1 MKINLT
7 KRRYKIVISEEN
19 YLEEAFDRCPF
30 CGSGFVKYIGT
41 IHPSP
46 DINIY
51 TDFLTVIGTV
61 LSDRPS
67 TDNKTFACNNCHIGY
82 FNPQPTGK
90 YLQAFYKSYDL
101 GDNRR
106 KKTDHLRL
114 ANHIIK
120 NLGNLSPGETVRILD
135 FGGGDGAVAKCLGK
149 CLLSSGFAKKIDISI
164 VDFNTIPDRSENSIS
179 QNSYETLDLIPPSE
193 EFDIVIASAVL

>member
-90 YLQAFYKSYDL
+90 YLQAFYKSYD
-101 GDNRR
+101 
-106 KKTDHLRL
+106 
-114 ANHIIK
+114 
-120 NLGNLSPGETVRILD
+120 
-135 FGGGDGAVAKCLGK
+135 
-149 CLLSSGFAKKIDISI
+149 
-164 VDFNTIPDRSENSIS
+164 
-179 QNSYETLDLIPPSE
+179 
-193 EFDIVIASAVL
+193 